1 MEEPVENIVVY
12 RGKPSQPMSHTKR
25 RMLGYQPIKT
35 TTITSGK
42 IEFKHI
48 IGQMLF
54 DSSMGKLYNIRKQVL
69 LEYIRDNGG
78 HIKKSSTLVE
88 ILDKIKKMSYYNVRS
103 SKIIHCIQSVQK
115 KFKEWL
121 YNPEVRLLGPGI
133 PITKCVND
141 ECPFTLENLKD
152 LGDGNVITWRGEDTK
167 IYGCDFIG
175 LFTLL
180 KTTLGGRTIY
190 TDRYEELMNILNEII
205 KIQKDQRA
213 KPIRNNRRYMIFN
226 EMKNPFNREKFQ
238 PELLSRLLQLANRRN
253 MIKPRTMRN
262 NHVHRRAR
270 IRVRHGRD
278 IDSPEMEEVRNLV
291 GAGVTMP
298 EQRPNIVLYSTDDA
312 TNWEQQIIIAERI
325 THISRNPEADTFNLR
340 NLLQTIEGFVVTEQR
355 LADEIRK
362 LGFYV
367 PDNMFS
373 TVFNPVRECIR
384 VLTNDS
390 ETTSPIPIIDVHV
403 ANLIHSIRHYLIPI
417 YGRIRLY
424 FSNPVFTGGISRA
437 HISLSNIIHTTTI
450 LNGMRTIMRNGGIIH
465 SLDETHRS
473 RLISVSKHLVHM
485 VVVSW
490 VYCIQHLLLELFVRG
505 QTIHISTGEHTIP
518 EGDRQTIAILL
529 ISALVNT
536 GHLGSDFE
544 WAM

>member
-12 RGKPSQPMSHTKR
+12 RGKPSHPMTYAIR
-25 RMLGYQPIKT
+25 RKLGYQPIKT
-35 TTITSGK
+35 TTIASGK

-54 DSSMGKLYNIRKQVL
+54 DSSMGKLYNIRKPVL
-69 LEYIRDNGG
+69 LDYIRDNGG
-78 HIKKSSTLVE
+78 YIKKSSTLVE
-88 ILDKIKKMSYYNVRS
+88 ILDKIKKISYYNVRS
-103 SKIIHCIQSVQK
+103 SKIIHCIQSVQQ

-133 PITKCVND
+133 PISRCVND

-152 LGDGNVITWRGEDTK
+152 LGDGNVITWRGDDSK

-205 KIQKDQRA
+205 KLQKDQRT
-213 KPIRNNRRYMIFN
+213 PRPTRNNRRYMIFN

-238 PELLSRLLQLANRRN
+238 PELLSRLLQLANQRN
-253 MIKPRTMRN
+253 MIKTRTTRN
-262 NHVHRRAR
+262 NTVRRWP
-270 IRVRHGRD
+270 RVRTD
-278 IDSPEMEEVRNLV
+278 IDPPEMEEVRNLV
-291 GAGVTMP
+291 GAGIRMP
-298 EQRPNIVLYSTDDA
+298 NQRHNILYSTDDA
-312 TNWEQQIIIAERI
+312 TNWEEQIVIAERI
-325 THISRNPEADTFNLR
+325 THILRESEGDTFNLR
-340 NLLQTIEGFVVTEQR
+340 NLLQTIDGFVATEHR

-373 TVFNPVRECIR
+373 SVMNPIRECIR
-384 VLTNDS
+384 VLANDS

-403 ANLIHSIRHYLIPI
+403 ASLIHSIRHYLIPV

-424 FSNPVFTGGISRA
+424 FSNPVFTGGMSRV

-450 LNGMRTIMRNGGIIH
+450 LNGIRTIMRNEGIVH

-485 VVVSW
+485 IVVSW
-490 VYCIQHLLLELFVRG
+490 VYCIRHLLLELFVRG
-505 QTIHISTGEHTIP
+505 QSIHISTGEYTIS

-536 GHLGSDFE
+536 GHLGSEFE